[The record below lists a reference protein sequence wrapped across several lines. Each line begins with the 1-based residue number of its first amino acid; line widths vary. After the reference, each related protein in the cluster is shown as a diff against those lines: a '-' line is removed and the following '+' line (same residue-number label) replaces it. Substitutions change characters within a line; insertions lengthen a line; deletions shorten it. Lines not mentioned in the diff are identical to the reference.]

1 MEIFTN
7 ILSYLTAKKKKIRF
21 IDDDTRD
28 PDEIEK
34 DTRLKFAK
42 PKPPPVTSLQKRM
55 LEMAG
60 QKAPPR
66 DREDDSDSDR
76 ERDKDRDSSSSSE
89 SEDDEEYERR
99 KRRVNMCINI
109 P

>member
-1 MEIFTN
+1 M
-7 ILSYLTAKKKKIRF
+7 SLTAKKKKLRF

-55 LEMAG
+55 LQMAG
-60 QKAPPR
+60 QQAPPR
-66 DREDDSDSDR
+66 EEEVDSDK
-76 ERDKDRDSSSSSE
+76 ERDKDRDSSSSSD
-89 SEDDEEYERR
+89 SEDEDDYDRR
-99 KRRVNMCINI
+99 KRRVRYIVL
-109 P
+109 